1 MMPELSLWAR
11 SLRCAADG
19 RVIML
24 SELADK
30 KFARRLAADGYAVK
44 IKRLRAIPQGAGVLN
59 TAKRL
64 LLSLVQPPEYV
75 EIVAPADGVVTAVGE
90 FLSLRTGDGIEISLH
105 HGIPQSFLPAV
116 GEKIRRG
123 EVVCIARRSLIQQNR
138 LGGAVAVIFTKP
150 QQITELHVLTGK
162 RRAGE
167 RTAFYKRN
175 Q

>member
-1 MMPELSLWAR
+1 MISELSGRAR

-19 RVIML
+19 KVIML

-44 IKRLRAIPQGAGVLN
+44 IKKLRAVPRGADVFS
-59 TAKRL
+59 AARRL
-64 LLSLVQPPEYV
+64 LLPLVQPPEYV

-105 HGIPQSFLPAV
+105 HGISQSFLPSV
-116 GEKIRRG
+116 GEKVKRG
-123 EVVCIARRSLIQQNR
+123 EAVCIARRSVIQQNS
-138 LGGAVAVIFTKP
+138 LGGAVAVIFAKP
-150 QQITELHVLTGK
+150 QQITELYVRTGR

-167 RTAFYKRN
+167 RTAFYKSN
-175 Q
+175 H